1 MGIGNFINSNLLELY
16 DLGYL
21 KEANS
26 ILEIGSQEVHVNYK
40 DLIHILIL
48 GLVKMK

>member
-1 MGIGNFINSNLLELY
+1 MGIGISSIQNLLELY

-40 DLIHILIL
+40 DLIHIR
-48 GLVKMK
+48 K